1 MSSRNT
7 CPRVSSSKMEKQ
19 WPMPCVYCHD
29 DKGAFLKN
37 GKVEYG
43 RHHVKDCLKTKKR
56 RPSRGRNK
64 PSFKKEVAEDGSVWT
79 VKVTKKKNRVSND
92 AMKVL
97 KSSKNTFGLLGMM
110 DDKIAKEDA
119 NNEKFLKAEE
129 AKTIPSISTPK
140 AAMGGWLA
148 VAKAKKPKVKKPMP
162 KKETKIEIPIVESK
176 PKTTSPKR
184 VEELKKEKKS
194 GYIPTPFKKG
204 SVMSFSDIREKFS
217 NTDSWGDSDD
227 DC

>member
-7 CPRVSSSKMEKQ
+7 CQRVTFTKAKKQ

-29 DKGAFLKN
+29 DEGAFLKN

-43 RHHVKDCLKTKKR
+43 RHHVKDCLKTKKHK
-56 RPSRGRNK
+56 PSRGRNK
-64 PSFKKEVAEDGSVWT
+64 SSLKKEVAEDGSVWN
-79 VKVTKKKNRVSND
+79 VKVSRKKKNRVSND

-97 KSSKNTFGLLGMM
+97 KSAKNTLGLLCAM
-110 DDKIAKEDA
+110 DDKIVKEDA

-140 AAMGGWLA
+140 VAMGGWLA
-148 VAKAKKPKVKKPMP
+148 VAKAKKPMS
-162 KKETKIEIPIVESK
+162 KKETKIEIPIVDSK
-176 PKTTSPKR
+176 SKTTSPKR
-184 VEELKKEKKS
+184 VFVLKKES
-194 GYIPTPFKKG
+194 MMGYTPTPFKKG
-204 SVMSFSDIREKFS
+204 SVMSFSDIQEKFS
-217 NTDSWGDSDD
+217 NTDCWGDSDD

>member
-7 CPRVSSSKMEKQ
+7 CPRVTSSKVGKQ
-19 WPMPCVYCHD
+19 WPIPCVYCHD
-29 DKGAFLKN
+29 DEGPFLKN
-37 GKVEYG
+37 GKVAYG
-43 RHHVKDCLKTKKR
+43 RHHVKDCLKTKKHK
-56 RPSRGRNK
+56 PSRGRNK
-64 PSFKKEVAEDGSVWT
+64 HSFKKEVDEDGSVWN

-97 KSSKNTFGLLGMM
+97 KSAKNTLGLLKEM

-119 NNEKFLKAEE
+119 KMEKFLKAEK
-129 AKTIPSISTPK
+129 AKTIPSVSTPK
-140 AAMGGWLA
+140 VVMGGWLA
-148 VAKAKKPKVKKPMP
+148 VAKAKKPMP

-184 VEELKKEKKS
+184 VESLKKETMM

-204 SVMSFSDIREKFS
+204 NVMSFSDIQEKFS
-217 NTDSWGDSDD
+217 NTDCWGDSDD